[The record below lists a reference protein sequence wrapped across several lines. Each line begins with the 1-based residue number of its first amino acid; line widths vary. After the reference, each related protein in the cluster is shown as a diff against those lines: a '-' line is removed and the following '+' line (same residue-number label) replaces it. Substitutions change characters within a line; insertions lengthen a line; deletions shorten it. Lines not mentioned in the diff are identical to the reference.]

1 MYIEGLF
8 AKYPYKEIFRFFIK
22 LQGRARSSKKNV
34 EYIQLRAHSHWAR
47 KYQETIIKNKYILDP
62 TYQKKNILDPTNRTS
77 AHALFHC
84 DHAKLKWA
92 HWPNCPVKLSHPT
105 REPVDIVL
113 EIIEKGSS
121 HDLEL
126 FFAVAWSIWWNRN
139 QAVHDDSGS
148 PPSRSWEMASRAL
161 IDFKEAYSHPP
172 LLRSPPAPN
181 WRAPPSCFFKI
192 NADGA
197 ASDDGTNSSIGVI
210 IRDIQ
215 GDPIAASSKTLPSPT
230 LQR

>member
-1 MYIEGLF
+1 MGQKILGDNHKEQVHSW
-8 AKYPYKEIFRFFIK
+8 PYLPK
-22 LQGRARSSKKNV
+22 
-34 EYIQLRAHSHWAR
+34 
-47 KYQETIIKNKYILDP
+47 
-62 TYQKKNILDPTNRTS
+62 KKNILDPTNRTS

-92 HWPNCPVKLSHPT
+92 HWPNCPVKLSHPI

-161 IDFKEAYSHPP
+161 IDFKEAYAHPP